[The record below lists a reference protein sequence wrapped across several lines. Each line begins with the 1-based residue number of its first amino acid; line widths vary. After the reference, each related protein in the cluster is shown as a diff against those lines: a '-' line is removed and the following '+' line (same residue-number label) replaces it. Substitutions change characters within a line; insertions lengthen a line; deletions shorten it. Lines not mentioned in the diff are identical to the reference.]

1 MTYKQIIKFF
11 SIISYFLLGLAILDW
26 ILFEEGNVPIYI
38 LFSAI
43 IEVRIHLFKIQR
55 EINEEKNKGKTLKT

>member
-11 SIISYFLLGLAILDW
+11 SIISYFLIFMGVLSIIFDNSRQTAEYLIL
-26 ILFEEGNVPIYI
+26 
-38 LFSAI
+38 SAI

-55 EINEEKNKGKTLKT
+55 EINEEKK